1 MANQYLDTSYVDAY
15 LGSGVRAALFTD
27 NGGSYSSTHFNTVCK
42 AATSVVEAALR
53 NSGYSPPSATVAN
66 SSTVAEYV
74 RLATFGAFVDL
85 AYNRSEH
92 NLALPQE
99 WDEHPA
105 KRAFRAII
113 DGDANLDLTLTV
125 SGAIGGFA
133 FSTTSTDTSSQDG
146 GRHHTFS
153 RKNMAGY

>member
-1 MANQYLDTSYVDAY
+1 MANQYLDTAYVDAY
-15 LGSGVRAALFTD
+15 LGANVRGALFTD
-27 NGGSYSSTHFNTVCK
+27 EGGSYSSTNFNTVAK
-42 AATSVVEAALR
+42 AATSIVETAVR
-53 NSGYSPPSATVAN
+53 NSGYTPPTATVTTC
-66 SSTVAEYV
+66 STVAEYV

-92 NLALPQE
+92 NLQLPQD
-99 WDEHPA
+99 WDNHPA
-105 KRAFRAII
+105 KQAYRAII

-133 FSTTSTDTSSQDG
+133 FSETSDDVSSVDN